1 MEKLIPFNQESADI
15 LNQEFSGTLFR
26 STEDFITFYNSGL
39 INKTAEDVTEFAA
52 KVDETFKNVKLQ
64 GKSLVFISP
73 AEVYIEEISNSLL
86 PWQVAT
92 KVKRILMTALNEKLI
107 TPDSQISLHQ
117 SYVNVVDRGE
127 DLSYRRLSEE
137 KLSLHGKPIHNEMLF
152 MLHKKFSHDKAEGY
166 HMFVASDFLNLNE
179 DFLKEAHSIVV

>member
-52 KVDETFKNVKLQ
+52 RVDQTFKNVKLQ
-64 GKSLVFISP
+64 GRNLVFISE
-73 AEVYIEEISNSLL
+73 AEVYIEELSDALI

-92 KVKRILMTALNEKLI
+92 KVKRILIDALGEKVI
-107 TPDSQISLHQ
+107 NTSSQISLHQ
-117 SYVNVVDRGE
+117 SYVNLIVHDE
-127 DLSYRRLSEE
+127 ESSYRRISDE
-137 KLSLHGKPIHNEMLF
+137 KVSINGKAIDDETLT
-152 MLHKKFSHDKAEGY
+152 LVYEKFSHDKSGDY
-166 HMFVASDFLNLNE
+166 HVFIASDFLNLDEN
-179 DFLKEAHSIVV
+179 FLKEAHSIVV